1 MIMKKIKVVFVHYK
15 LVCGGAE
22 QALFDLISLMDK
34 EKFDIT
40 VFAQCPFGEW
50 DRKFID
56 AGIHVIYDFS
66 CRKST
71 VNPIAKAGNVVKKLK
86 TAEAYKRN
94 GEGLLDVILE
104 EEADIVVS
112 YSSWGHDLIPFAKN
126 AKTVKFIHGDPG
138 TNPVYRDEAIQKKDL
153 LSRFDRIVCIS
164 TSAWN
169 AFRELSGLTDGVQL
183 HYNPI
188 NSENVRRLAE
198 ETVDLPA
205 EDPIICAVGRLSAEK
220 AFERLIIIHKNL
232 MDEGIRH
239 KLLIVGDGADREY
252 LHRLVRAT
260 GTEDSVILAGYQ
272 SNPYPYMKQSRFLV
286 NCSYTEGLPVIAM
299 ESLTLGVPI
308 VAPIPS
314 IGEIFGDET
323 CGIIT
328 ENTNA
333 DLQSAIRKMLTD
345 EEFYAQAKAGAENRK
360 AFFDGRRMA
369 KELEDM
375 FLEILEK

>member
-1 MIMKKIKVVFVHYK
+1 MKKIKVVFVHYK

-22 QALFDLISLMDK
+22 QALFDLIQLLDK
-34 EKFDIT
+34 EKFEVT
-40 VFAQCPFGEW
+40 LFVQCPGGDW

-66 CRKST
+66 CRQPT
-71 VNPIAKAGNVVKKLK
+71 VNPIAKVGNVIKKLK
-86 TAEAYKRN
+86 TAEAYKRD
-94 GEGLLDVILE
+94 GEGLLDVILKNG
-104 EEADIVVS
+104 ADIVVS
-112 YSSWGHDLIPFAKN
+112 YSAWCHDLIAFTKN

-138 TNPVYRDEAIQKKDL
+138 TNPVYREEAIQKKEL
-153 LSRFDRIVCIS
+153 LSRFDRIVCVS

-169 AFRELSGLTDGVQL
+169 AFRELSGLTEGVEL

-198 ETVDLPA
+198 EPVELPV
-205 EDPIICAVGRLSAEK
+205 EEPIVCAVGRLSAEK

-232 MDEGIRH
+232 MEEGIRH
-239 KLLIVGDGADREY
+239 KLLIVGDGPDREY
-252 LHRLVRAT
+252 LQRLVRAA
-260 GTEDSVILAGYQ
+260 GLENSVILAGYQ

-299 ESLTLGVPI
+299 EALTLGVPM

-314 IGEIFGDET
+314 IGEIFGDQV

-328 ENTNA
+328 ENDNA
-333 DLQSAIRKMLTD
+333 SLQSAVRKMLTD
-345 EEFYAQAKAGAENRK
+345 DVFYAQAKAGAVKRSG
-360 AFFDGRRMA
+360 FFDGRRMV
-369 KELEDM
+369 EEVEEM
-375 FLEILEK
+375 FLQLMNE